1 MSRLCTKIL
10 VSIVG
15 PWSSYQS
22 YRLII
27 AEYEQGNQTA
37 VTLPEILRTILHIVK
52 ISSYLINR
60 QEEKTPKTVYMDYIV
75 GFVYKVYDVDSLWPM
90 LRKTTDFYILRGV
103 S

>member
-22 YRLII
+22 YRLINE
-27 AEYEQGNQTA
+27 EYEQGYQTT
-37 VTLPEILRTILHIVK
+37 VTIPEILRTILHTLTT
-52 ISSYLINR
+52 SSYLINR

-90 LRKTTDFYILRGV
+90 LCITTDFYILRGV